1 MVTRLVVRGM
11 VAADEHFPDGCAARP
26 RR

>member
-1 MVTRLVVRGM
+1 MVTCLVVRGM